1 MIALGNFLFK
11 IRNGLF
17 PLAILLLL
25 VPSPPLFDDWRIAA
39 VGGVALALVG
49 QLVRASTVGLVYIIR
64 GGREGKI
71 YAKDLITDG
80 LFSHCRNPLYVG
92 NYLGILGALVA
103 SNSIVALVVGGLFF
117 LIAYVAIVQAEENFL
132 RGKFGEPYDQY
143 CREVPRFGVK
153 LRGLTDTFR
162 SSQFNWGRLLVKE
175 YGTIFTSLTGI
186 PLIILLVRHL
196 RHHLTWFTDGWDS
209 ALLIVI
215 VALSLA
221 YLLARWLKKSGR
233 VTDLPQAVL
242 A

>member
-1 MIALGNFLFK
+1 MITLGNFFFK

-25 VPSPPLFDDWRIAA
+25 VPSPPLFEDWRIAA
-39 VGGVALALVG
+39 VSGIALALVG

-64 GGREGKI
+64 GGREGKV

-132 RGKFGEPYDQY
+132 RGKFGEPYDRS

-175 YGTIFTSLTGI
+175 YGTIFTSLAGI

-196 RHHLTWFTDGWDS
+196 RHHLAWFADSWDS

-215 VALSLA
+215 AALALA